1 MWPALGQSDSGLGV
15 DSMKIHVLTVFQ
27 FCASPCEGEQ
37 SLASHMGGRG
47 VKSTRNPFD
56 PFEKSPGHMCGRIS
70 NRHASETKMS
80 RESRGSLVFCV
91 CPEQIAS
98 LCAEEA
104 AAQEQTGQ
112 VEECLKVNLLKIKT
126 EMCKKVTPISHHFL
140 SLAFL
145 CSSSS

>member
-1 MWPALGQSDSGLGV
+1 
-15 DSMKIHVLTVFQ
+15 MKIHVLTVFQ

-47 VKSTRNPFD
+47 VKSTRNL
-56 PFEKSPGHMCGRIS
+56 FEKSPGHMCGRIS
-70 NRHASETKMS
+70 NQHASETKVS
-80 RESRGSLVFCV
+80 RDSRGALVFCV

-126 EMCKKVTPISHHFL
+126 EMCKKVTTVSHHFL

-145 CSSSS
+145 SSSSSSS

>member
-1 MWPALGQSDSGLGV
+1 
-15 DSMKIHVLTVFQ
+15 
-27 FCASPCEGEQ
+27 
-37 SLASHMGGRG
+37 MGGSPIDMLQRPRCLVRVG
-47 VKSTRNPFD
+47 VPLF
-56 PFEKSPGHMCGRIS
+56 F
-70 NRHASETKMS
+70 
-80 RESRGSLVFCV
+80 V

-126 EMCKKVTPISHHFL
+126 EMCKKVTTISHHFL